1 MTARAWLSNSLWPD
15 KIKNVCRILMY
26 KYNLSWWS
34 VKEKFAPFRQF
45 HFPFVCLLLSPL
57 QMQKWVVICWAVLAV
72 VGADVCPDGGLCKE
86 GETCCNSPAN
96 GYGCCRYE
104 NVRPGV
110 IIPCNLS
117 VHDNVITFIVLVL
130 IGFLFAVRV
139 GGGPQRISIWVYVL
153 LVTHLNQVLMYE
165 NLTISK
171 NKTKNKCIETFLR
184 DVGHLQL

>member
-1 MTARAWLSNSLWPD
+1 MQNF
-15 KIKNVCRILMY
+15 NVQISFIVVVSEREIP
-26 KYNLSWWS
+26 
-34 VKEKFAPFRQF
+34 PFRQF

-57 QMQKWVVICWAVLAV
+57 QMQKWVVICWAALAV

-110 IIPCNLS
+110 IIPSCNLS
-117 VHDNVITFIVLVL
+117 VHDNVIIFIVLVL

-139 GGGPQRISIWVYVL
+139 GGTPTDI
-153 LVTHLNQVLMYE
+153 HLGSCSASN
-165 NLTISK
+165 SFK
-171 NKTKNKCIETFLR
+171 PSF
-184 DVGHLQL
+184 DV

>member
-1 MTARAWLSNSLWPD
+1 MVSEREIT
-15 KIKNVCRILMY
+15 
-26 KYNLSWWS
+26 
-34 VKEKFAPFRQF
+34 PFRQF
-45 HFPFVCLLLSPL
+45 HFPFVCLLLFPL
-57 QMQKWVVICWAVLAV
+57 QMQKWVVICWAALAV

-110 IIPCNLS
+110 IIPSCNLS
-117 VHDNVITFIVLVL
+117 VHDNVIIFIVLVL

-139 GGGPQRISIWVYVL
+139 GGGGPQRISIWVHVL

>member
-1 MTARAWLSNSLWPD
+1 
-15 KIKNVCRILMY
+15 
-26 KYNLSWWS
+26 
-34 VKEKFAPFRQF
+34 
-45 HFPFVCLLLSPL
+45 
-57 QMQKWVVICWAVLAV
+57 MQKWVVICWAVLAV

-110 IIPCNLS
+110 IIPSCNLS

-139 GGGPQRISIWVYVL
+139 GGENQQISIWVYVL
-153 LVTHLNQVLMYE
+153 LVTHLNQVLIYG

-171 NKTKNKCIETFLR
+171 NKTKKQMYRNVSERRQTSTIIIRRNDCCYWW
-184 DVGHLQL
+184 VGLLKTRIRPVVNYFAIWHLFKSIKIY